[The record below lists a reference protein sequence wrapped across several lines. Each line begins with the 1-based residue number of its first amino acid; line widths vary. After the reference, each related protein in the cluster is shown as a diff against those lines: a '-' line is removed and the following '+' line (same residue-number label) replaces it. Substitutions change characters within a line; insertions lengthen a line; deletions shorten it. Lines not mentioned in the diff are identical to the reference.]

1 MFLQRTP
8 IPVSHPTPFLL
19 IPLLL
24 STSPPSPPPRFLFI
38 QATKILA
45 GFQTLIPN
53 VATVIRDG
61 ESLHISATELV
72 VGDVTVLE
80 QGSRVPA
87 DIRVIVSHGLKVD
100 KSMLTGE
107 SKPAKITS
115 EPDKTADSTMLR
127 AANICFMGC
136 TVVEGEGRGIVI
148 ATGADN
154 QLAKIAAQ
162 ASDGTSSFVTPS
174 LTHPLL
180 TQPITHPLEHAF

>member
-1 MFLQRTP
+1 M
-8 IPVSHPTPFLL
+8 
-19 IPLLL
+19 
-24 STSPPSPPPRFLFI
+24 
-38 QATKILA
+38 ILA

-61 ESLHISATELV
+61 DTLHISATELV
-72 VGDVTVLE
+72 AGDVVVLE

-87 DIRVIVSHGLKVD
+87 DIRVILSHGLKVD

-115 EPDKTADSTMLR
+115 DPDKSTDGTMLR

-148 ATGADN
+148 ATGANN

-162 ASDGTSSFVTPS
+162 ASAGISSS
-174 LTHPLL
+174 HNS
-180 TQPITHPLEHAF
+180 

>member
-1 MFLQRTP
+1 M
-8 IPVSHPTPFLL
+8 
-19 IPLLL
+19 
-24 STSPPSPPPRFLFI
+24 
-38 QATKILA
+38 
-45 GFQTLIPN
+45 IPN

-61 ESLHISATELV
+61 ETINISATEVV

-87 DIRVIVSHGLKVD
+87 DIRVILSHGLKVD

-115 EPDKTADSTMLR
+115 DPDKTTDSNMLR

-154 QLAKIAAQ
+154 HLVQHTLSHHTLLK
-162 ASDGTSSFVTPS
+162 
-174 LTHPLL
+174 HP
-180 TQPITHPLEHAF
+180 PNIPC